1 MLDEDLRFKTLTDA
15 VEHYGIQVLKQGDLH
30 MVTSEDQHK
39 SIGNDVLFNI
49 LLVSHQNC
57 AFESYIEPSHKRSF
71 LQSA

>member
-39 SIGNDVLFNI
+39 LIGNDVLF
-49 LLVSHQNC
+49 Q
-57 AFESYIEPSHKRSF
+57 YIIGFTSKLCLRKLF
-71 LQSA
+71 RTFT